1 MIVGMGSST
10 ADQFLERVLGDEGWQ
25 APLDGASI
33 EAVIARL
40 EALLPP
46 EASVE
51 DARGEALRGSLRE
64 LAGLVDALKRGA
76 LDEPTLVAAWLRR
89 MEA

>member
-1 MIVGMGSST
+1 MAPQT

-25 APLDGASI
+25 ASLDGASI

-46 EASVE
+46 EASVT
-51 DARGEALRGSLRE
+51 DARAEALRASLRE
-64 LAGLVDALKRGA
+64 LSGLVAALKRGE
-76 LDEPTLVAAWLRR
+76 LTEPALVAAWLGRL
-89 MEA
+89 EA